1 MTSGSLRLAKLACPN
16 CGNEVWVDVPR
27 VLSIVYVCGECGVS
41 VEQSLVTGTV
51 SVAEKP
57 RVDEAD

>member
-1 MTSGSLRLAKLACPN
+1 LAKLACPN
-16 CGNEVWVDVPR
+16 CGNEVWVDIPR